1 MSRFT
6 VTILLACVLLGILL
20 WIVLST
26 VAELANPQP
35 LAVPAEQP
43 AEPEFDPDL
52 PVITTAAEL
61 RAWLERQQLDSD
73 LLLGDLQ
80 GWKQARGYP
89 PYSDW
94 TAATA
99 AAGTT
104 TETLPEENAAL
115 ITLAG
120 NGDIEAAAALAERSM
135 RSNPVEALEWWD
147 QAVIN
152 GSLYAM
158 VRVSDLLQTLGDPA
172 LAGFRSD
179 PVWQQGLAEITAQ
192 SPPVLVRSLAWALA
206 AVSLGGYTVV
216 DAEQADRIAGLAA
229 MLDEI
234 QTQTACETAQEYV
247 LDTAAA
253 RRAGGGAVFA
263 TARPLFAVSVANPA
277 TVIPCNLPIIPLV
290 DQSNCLTAPF
300 VGPGE
305 RLWQAWFCPSP

>member
-35 LAVPAEQP
+35 LTLPAEQP
-43 AEPEFDPDL
+43 ASPEFDPAL
-52 PVITTAAEL
+52 PVITTAKEL
-61 RAWLERQQLDSD
+61 RAWLEQQQLDSD
-73 LLLGDLQ
+73 LLLDDLQ
-80 GWKQARGYP
+80 LWKQARGYP
-89 PYSDW
+89 PYTDW
-94 TAATA
+94 TAATIP
-99 AAGTT
+99 GSETT
-104 TETLPEENAAL
+104 VALPEENAEL
-115 ITLAG
+115 IALAG
-120 NGDIEAAAALAERSM
+120 NGDIDAAAALAERSM

-152 GSLYAM
+152 GSLYGM
-158 VRVSDLLQTLGDPA
+158 LRVSDLLQTLGDPA

-179 PVWQQGLAEITAQ
+179 PVWQQGLEEITAQ
-192 SPPVLVRSLAWALA
+192 SPPALVRALAWALA

-216 DAEQADRIAGLAA
+216 DAEQADRIARLTAV
-229 MLDEI
+229 LDEV
-234 QTQTACETAQEYV
+234 QTETACETAQEYV

-263 TARPLFAVSVANPA
+263 TERPLFAVSVAEPES
-277 TVIPCNLPIIPLV
+277 VLPCSLPIIPLV